1 VSEPQP
7 NTTTDTTDTT
17 PTPTSTAPVTA
28 VLGLGAMGLPMATHL
43 AGAFPVRAF
52 DIAGARRD
60 LAAEAGAVPAADPA
74 EAVDGA
80 DVVVVAVR
88 DQAQLTACLFGD
100 GNGSSGAAAKLRRGS
115 VVIVTSTVGVDA
127 VKSAAARLA
136 EQGVLLVDAPVSGG
150 AVRAAA
156 GELLIMVGAD
166 EAALAASRAVLDRLA
181 STVHVVGA
189 QVGDGQIMKT
199 VNQLLC
205 GIHTA
210 AAAESLALAHSLG
223 LDVDAA
229 VEVLGQG
236 AAASFMLADRGPRMA
251 QQYRRAADGSG
262 GPELRSRLD
271 IIRKDMHLVVELA
284 KQAGVATP
292 VAAAADQLY
301 QLAMTQGLAAED
313 DSSLVTLLSPNSGD

>member
-1 VSEPQP
+1 MSEPQP
-7 NTTTDTTDTT
+7 NTTTNA
-17 PTPTSTAPVTA
+17 PAGAPVTA

-52 DIAGARRD
+52 DIAGPRRD
-60 LAAEAGAVPAADPA
+60 LAAAAGAVPAADPA
-74 EAVDGA
+74 EAVDGV

-100 GNGSSGAAAKLRRGS
+100 GSGSTGAGPKLRRGC
-115 VVIVTSTVGVDA
+115 VVVVTSTVGVDA

-150 AVRAAA
+150 AVRAGT

-166 EAALAASRAVLDRLA
+166 DAALAASRPVLDRLA
-181 STVHVVGA
+181 GTVHVVGA
-189 QVGDGQIMKT
+189 HVGDGQIMKT

-229 VEVLGQG
+229 VGVLGQG

-301 QLAMTQGLAAED
+301 QLATTSGLAAED
-313 DSSLVTLLSPNSGD
+313 DSALVTLLSPHSRD